1 MMPELLL
8 LSEHTNEVHA
18 LPLPADQAFFYKYPH
33 QKKDTDAY
41 CFRLRPEAGGHRVET
56 SYFIGVDWIGNERQ
70 AIFVQP
76 KLNQG
81 GFQTDFLR
89 MLSTA
94 LRHPDVAEYT
104 KDLFVIRFDQPA
116 IDIYPEHDLL
126 TPLLAVQFLSTV
138 RAIVKRGLK
147 KSYYRVERRLNGRVK
162 GKIHQSSSIRQQLL
176 DSNALHMHC
185 SFDEFGIDSPE
196 NRLLKKALAFVQRYL
211 PTVQYLHA
219 APWLQELLRYTL
231 PAFEQ
236 VSDVTGTAALSH
248 QKNNVFYPEYAEAIR
263 LARLLLQRFG
273 YHLSNVRKTDML
285 HTPPFWIDMSKL
297 FELYVLGLL
306 KDRFPGPR
314 QVLYHYTAS
323 GNELDFVL
331 HTPEYQMVVDAKYKP
346 RYAHGFSNDDIRQ
359 VSGYARSKYV
369 YRKLGKTEH
378 DVIDCLIVYPD
389 STLRADGLQGRDLKA
404 ERIGAYVGMY
414 KMGVGVPGR
423 E

>member
-1 MMPELLL
+1 MPELLL
-8 LSEHTNEVHA
+8 FTEHTNEVRV

-33 QKKDTDAY
+33 QKRDADAY
-41 CFRLRPEAGGHRVET
+41 CFRLRPEAGGHRIET
-56 SYFIGVDWIGNERQ
+56 SYFIGVDWVGDESH
-70 AIFVQP
+70 ALFVQP

-89 MLSTA
+89 MLATA
-94 LRHPDVAEYT
+94 LRHPDVAAHT

-116 IDIYPEHDLL
+116 IDIFPEHDLL
-126 TPLLAVQFLSTV
+126 TPLLAVQFLS
-138 RAIVKRGLK
+138 IVKSIVRRGLK

-162 GKIHQSSSIRQQLL
+162 GKIHPGNSIRQQML
-176 DSNALHMHC
+176 DSNALLMHC
-185 SFDEFGIDSPE
+185 SFDEFGLDSPE
-196 NRLLKKALAFVQRYL
+196 NRLLKKTLVFVQRYL

-219 APWLQELLRYTL
+219 ESYLQELLRYTL
-231 PAFEQ
+231 PAFDQ
-236 VSDVTGTAALSH
+236 VGEDPVNDMLSC
-248 QKNNVFYPEYAEAIR
+248 QKTHAFYPEYTEAIR
-263 LARLLLQRFG
+263 LGRLLLQRFG
-273 YHLSNVRKTDML
+273 YHLSNVRKTATL

-314 QVLYHYTAS
+314 QVLYHYTVS

-331 HTPEYQMVVDAKYKP
+331 HTPDYQMVVDAKYKP
-346 RYAHGFSNDDIRQ
+346 RYAHGFTNDDIRQ

-369 YRKLGKTEH
+369 YRQLGKTEH

-389 STLRADGLQGRDLKA
+389 NLPAEGLEERDLKA

-423 E
+423 KQP